1 MMVIRFLSGGGSLS
15 QKFEV
20 IYGPAKHC
28 FAGPN
33 FYKWSTYFMSVNFAS
48 YLKNS
53 VGTAW
58 FWFDDV
64 GSGIDHN
71 IFSA

>member
-1 MMVIRFLSGGGSLS
+1 
-15 QKFEV
+15 
-20 IYGPAKHC
+20 
-28 FAGPN
+28 
-33 FYKWSTYFMSVNFAS
+33 MSVNFAS

-53 VGTAW
+53 VGKAW

>member
-1 MMVIRFLSGGGSLS
+1 
-15 QKFEV
+15 
-20 IYGPAKHC
+20 
-28 FAGPN
+28 
-33 FYKWSTYFMSVNFAS
+33 MSVNFAS

-53 VGTAW
+53 VGSSW

-64 GSGIDHN
+64 GSGINHN

>member
-1 MMVIRFLSGGGSLS
+1 MMVTRFLSGGGSLS

-20 IYGPAKHC
+20 KYGSAKHC
-28 FAGPN
+28 FADPN

-58 FWFDDV
+58 FWLDDV
-64 GSGIDHN
+64 GSGISHN